1 MSEMPVCALCARE
14 VPAGDGYLV
23 RIEVLADPE
32 LPKMT
37 GEDIAAANFDAAMAE
52 LMEQMKHMSADEL
65 QDGVH
70 RRFEYRLCPAC
81 HRRYLANPLGAP
93 RHVPVGKN

>member
-1 MSEMPVCALCARE
+1 MNETPVCALCDRE
-14 VPAGDGYLV
+14 VPAGNGYVV
-23 RIEVLADPE
+23 RIEVFADPQ

-37 GEDIAAANFDAAMAE
+37 AEEIAAASFDAAMAQ

-70 RRFEYRLCPAC
+70 RQFEYRLCRAC
-81 HRRYLANPLGAP
+81 QCRYLANPLGAP
-93 RHVPVGKN
+93 RHAPVGRN